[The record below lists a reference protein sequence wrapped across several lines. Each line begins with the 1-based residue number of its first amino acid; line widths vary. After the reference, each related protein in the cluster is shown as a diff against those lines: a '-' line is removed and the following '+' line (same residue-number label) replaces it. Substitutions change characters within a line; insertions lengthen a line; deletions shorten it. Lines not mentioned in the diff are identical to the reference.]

1 MSSIPR
7 YLDDNATRFEEELHD
22 FLRIPSVSAEANHR
36 QNVADAAD
44 WAKSQLERLGFETKI
59 IQTGGHPLVFAEGP
73 QIEGRPTLLYYGHFD
88 VQPVDPLDLW
98 ESPPFEPV
106 VRDGRIYAR
115 GAADDKGQLL
125 THLKGMEA
133 WIKVNGELPVNVKF
147 ILEGEE
153 EVGSESLEKFIGENT
168 DLLACDCVVV
178 SDTCQFAP
186 DQPAITYGLRGIA
199 YFELKLLGPNR
210 DLHSGSFGGCVTN
223 PANALVEMLSHLVDE
238 EGRIQVPHFYDDVVP
253 LTERER
259 KAFAELPFD
268 EAGFREE
275 LGVQVLHGE
284 AGYTTLERRWARPSY
299 DLCGLTSGYGG
310 EGAKTVLPA
319 TASAKISFRLVPNQ
333 DPKVVGRHLKAYLE
347 ELLPPGIRMEWKE
360 LHGSGGLLVS
370 VDSPFVRA
378 AARAIETAFGVAPVF
393 NREGGSIPIMT
404 TFADTLDADVLLLG
418 WAQDDDNTHSP
429 NERFSLKD
437 FHRGIHAS
445 VCLLEELKK

>member
-1 MSSIPR
+1 MSAIHT
-7 YLDDNATRFEEELHD
+7 YLDQNASRFEEELHA
-22 FLRIPSVSAEANHR
+22 FLRIPSISAESSYR
-36 QNVADAAD
+36 ESVADAAK
-44 WAKSQLERLGFETKI
+44 WAKSQLDGMGFETRFI
-59 IQTGGHPLVFAEGP
+59 ETEHHPLVYAHGP
-73 QIEGRPTLLYYGHFD
+73 QVEGRPTLLYYGHFD
-88 VQPVDPLDLW
+88 VQPVDPLDKW
-98 ESPPFEPV
+98 TSPPFEPV

-115 GAADDKGQLL
+115 GAADDKGQIL
-125 THLKGMEA
+125 THLKGMET
-133 WIKVNGELPVNVKF
+133 WVKVNGELPVNVKF

-153 EVGSESLEKFIGENT
+153 EVGSESLEKFIKENT
-168 DLLACDCVVV
+168 ELLSCDCVVV

-199 YFELKLLGPNR
+199 YFELKLFGPNR

-223 PANALVEMLSHLVDE
+223 PANALVEMLSHLVDKD
-238 EGRIQVPHFYDDVVP
+238 GRIQVPHFYDDVVP
-253 LTERER
+253 LEQRER
-259 KAFAELPFD
+259 TAFAELPFD

-284 AGYTTLERRWARPSY
+284 AEYTTLERRWARPSY

-319 TASAKISFRLVPNQ
+319 TASAKISFRLVPDQ
-333 DPKVVGRHLKAYLE
+333 DPKVIGRHLKAYLE
-347 ELLPPGIRMEWKE
+347 GLLPPGIRMEWTE
-360 LHGSGGLLVS
+360 MHGSGGLLVS
-370 VDSPFVRA
+370 VDSPFVQA
-378 AARAIETAFGVAPVF
+378 AARAVETAFGVPPVF

-404 TFADTLDADVLLLG
+404 TFADTLNVDVLLLG

-445 VCLLEELKK
+445 VRLLEELGK

>member
-1 MSSIPR
+1 MSSIQA
-7 YLDDNATRFEEELHD
+7 YLEENAPRFEEELRD
-22 FLRIPSVSAEANHR
+22 FLKIPSVSAESSLR
-36 QNVADAAD
+36 TSVKDAAK
-44 WAKSQLERLGFETKI
+44 WVEKQLSELGLETKFFETDR
-59 IQTGGHPLVFAEGP
+59 HPLVFAQGP
-73 QIEGRPTLLYYGHFD
+73 QVEGRPTLLYYGHFD

-98 ESPPFEPV
+98 TSPPFEPT

-125 THLKGMEA
+125 THLKGIEA
-133 WIKVNGELPVNVKF
+133 WTKIHGELPVNVKF
-147 ILEGEE
+147 IFEGEE
-153 EVGSESLEKFIGENT
+153 EVGSESLEKFIGENA

-210 DLHSGSFGGCVTN
+210 DLHSGSFGGCVMN
-223 PANALVEMLSHLVDE
+223 PANALIEMLSHLVDK

-259 KAFAELPFD
+259 EAFAALPFD
-268 EAGFREE
+268 EAGFRTE

-284 AGYTTLERRWARPSY
+284 ADYTTLERRWARPSY
-299 DLCGLTSGYGG
+299 DLCGVTSGYSG

-319 TASAKISFRLVPNQ
+319 TASAKVSFRLVPNQ
-333 DPKVVGRHLKAYLE
+333 DPKVIGRHLKAYFE
-347 ELLPPGIRMEWKE
+347 ELLPPGVQMEWAE

-370 VDSPFVRA
+370 LDSPFVRA
-378 AARAIETAFGVAPVF
+378 AGRAIEKAFGVPPVY

-404 TFADTLDADVLLLG
+404 TFADTLDAEVLLLG

-445 VCLLEELKK
+445 VRLLEELQG